1 MRYNKTLNKFAFIK
15 VLFGGIFIV
24 LTLKLVSIQVFSHSD
39 FKKLAVDQQYTKKII
54 EYERG
59 RIYSSD
65 NYILATNNTSYTFV
79 INPSVISD
87 FDKFLNNVSTIIKFE
102 NEDKK
107 NDFIQRSKQGFN
119 PNSKYF
125 ILKKNLTREEKVA
138 LEELNLIGVSF
149 EKEIKR
155 FYPEGNLASN
165 VLGFV
170 ASSESDKFKGYYG
183 IEGRN
188 DKLLKGREGRVMY
201 ERGADGEVILYGNYN
216 KQDSIN
222 GDSLVLTIDR
232 TVQYI
237 IEKKLEE
244 HVKKTGAKSGQI
256 IVMDP
261 VTGNILGMASYP
273 RFNPYD
279 PYTEFFDEE
288 NKFKSEVRNKAIF
301 DNVEPGSVI
310 KPLTLAIGLDL
321 GVINENYTFQDNGVL
336 KLSDYEVDNW
346 DKKHHGTMD
355 LLGLLE
361 KSNNIGA
368 SLISLRIG
376 PDNFKKYL
384 PKFGFGRST
393 DVDLEGEQVGFI
405 KSGFWADI
413 DTASVGFGQGFT
425 ATPLQVLSSYSV
437 FVNDGNLVKPKI
449 IKEIQKS
456 DGSIVVYPNLIE
468 KNIIK
473 KDVSNFMNELMTKS
487 MKSNESKFFNLKN
500 YQIAGKTGTAQ
511 IAEKGKYVEDK
522 TNAFFVGYLPVSKKF
537 SMLTRLEEPTSS
549 SYAAETAV
557 PLWMET
563 AKDLINFYNIAPDF
577 QY

>member
-1 MRYNKTLNKFAFIK
+1 MRSNKSLNKFAILK
-15 VLFGGIFIV
+15 LLFGTIFAILV
-24 LTLKLVSIQVFSHSD
+24 IKLVSIQVFSHSN
-39 FKKLAVDQQYTKKII
+39 FKKLAVEQQFTRKTI
-54 EYERG
+54 EYDRG
-59 RIYSSD
+59 KIYSSD
-65 NYILATNNTSYTFV
+65 NYILATNNISYNLI

-87 FDKFLNNVSTIIKFE
+87 LKSFLEKISSLIEFDNEAIKLDFLSRSYENVNT
-102 NEDKK
+102 
-107 NDFIQRSKQGFN
+107 
-119 PNSKYF
+119 NSKYF
-125 ILKKNLTREEKVA
+125 ILKKNLTREEKVR
-138 LEELNLIGVSF
+138 LEEMGFIGVSF
-149 EKEIKR
+149 EKEVKR
-155 FYPEGNLASN
+155 FYPEGKLASN

-170 ASSESDKFKGYYG
+170 ASSETDKFKGYYG

-188 DKLLKGREGRVMY
+188 DKLLKGREGRVLY
-201 ERGADGEVILYGNYN
+201 ERGADGEVILYGNYD

-261 VTGNILGMASYP
+261 VTGNILGMASFP
-273 RFNPYD
+273 RFDPYD
-279 PYTEFFDEE
+279 PYSEFYDESK
-288 NKFKSEVRNKAIF
+288 NFKSEVRNKAIF
-301 DNVEPGSVI
+301 DNVEPGSVV
-310 KPLTLAIGLDL
+310 KPITIAIALDL
-321 GVINENYTFQDNGVL
+321 NVINRNYTFQDHGAL
-336 KLSDYEVDNW
+336 KLSDYEIDNW

-368 SLISLRIG
+368 SLVALRIG

-413 DTASVGFGQGFT
+413 DTASVGFGQGFQ

-437 FVNDGNLVKPKI
+437 FINEGNLVKPKI
-449 IKEIQKS
+449 IKEIKKS
-456 DGSIVVYPNLIE
+456 DGSVVVYPNLIE
-468 KNIIK
+468 RDIIK
-473 KDVSNFMNELMTKS
+473 KDVSNYVNDLMTRS
-487 MKSNESKFFNLKN
+487 MKSNESKYFNLKN
-500 YQIAGKTGTAQ
+500 YQVAGKTGTAQ
-511 IAEKGKYVEDK
+511 IADKGKYLEDR

-537 SMLTRLEEPTSS
+537 SMLTRLEEPTTS

-577 QY
+577 

>member
-1 MRYNKTLNKFAFIK
+1 MRTNKTLNKFSFLK
-15 VLFGGIFIV
+15 LLFGTVFTV
-24 LTLKLVSIQVFSHSD
+24 LVIKLVSIQVLSHYD
-39 FKKLAVDQQYTKKII
+39 FKKLAVEQQFTKKTID
-54 EYERG
+54 YERG
-59 RIYSSD
+59 KIYSSD
-65 NYILATNNTSYTFV
+65 NYILATNNIGYNLI
-79 INPSVISD
+79 INPSVVSNLD
-87 FDKFLNNVSTIIKFE
+87 LFLEKVSSKIRFE
-102 NEDKK
+102 NEIEKSS
-107 NDFIQRSKQGFN
+107 FISKSKQNFN
-119 PNSKYF
+119 ESSKYL
-125 ILKKNLTREEKVA
+125 ILKKNLTREEKVS
-138 LEELNLIGVSF
+138 LEELGLIGVSF
-149 EKEIKR
+149 EKEIRR
-155 FYPEGNLASN
+155 FYPEGRLASN

-183 IEGRN
+183 VEGRN
-188 DKLLKGREGRVMY
+188 DKLLKGREGRVLY
-201 ERGADGEVILYGNYN
+201 ERGADGEVILYGNYD

-237 IEKKLEE
+237 IERKLEE

-256 IVMDP
+256 VVMDP
-261 VTGNILGMASYP
+261 VTGNILGMASFP
-273 RFNPYD
+273 RFDPYD
-279 PYTEFFDEE
+279 PYTEFFDEDK
-288 NKFKSEVRNKAIF
+288 KFKSDVRNKAIF
-301 DNVEPGSVI
+301 DNVEPGSVM
-310 KPLTLAIGLDL
+310 KPITLAIGLDL
-321 GVINENYTFQDNGVL
+321 GVIDKNYTFQDNGVL
-336 KLSDYEVDNW
+336 KLSDFEVDNW

-368 SLISLRIG
+368 SLVALRVG

-437 FVNDGNLVKPKI
+437 FVNEGSLVKPKI

-456 DGSIVVYPNLIE
+456 DGSVVVYPNLIE

-473 KDVSNFMNELMTKS
+473 KDVSNFMNDLMTKS
-487 MKSNESKFFNLKN
+487 MKANESKFFNLKN

-511 IAEKGKYVEDK
+511 IAEKGKYLEDK
-522 TNAFFVGYLPVSKKF
+522 TNAFFVGYLPTSRKF
-537 SMLTRLEEPTSS
+537 SMITRLEEPSSS

-577 QY
+577 Q